1 MLNDA
6 ATAGQSAW
14 QDDAPAAGVAN
25 LRYHD
30 RAFSHDAIK
39 ILPGEYHVTGSDLVL
54 VTLLGS
60 CVSACLRDPLAG
72 VGGINHFMLPE
83 GDRALGGSA
92 SARYGAFAMEVLIN
106 ELLKRG
112 ARRSNIEAKVFGGGN
127 VLRSMTTSNVGAR
140 NAEFVLRY
148 LADERIAVA
157 AQDLG
162 GSEARKLGYFAK
174 TGRVLLRRIPVAAS
188 AAELAAESDYR
199 KRLQVQPVA
208 GDIEL
213 FD

>member
-1 MLNDA
+1 MLSGADS
-6 ATAGQSAW
+6 GW
-14 QDDAPAAGVAN
+14 QDDAPDAGVAT

-39 ILPGEYHVTGSDLVL
+39 ILPGEYHVTTSDLVL

-60 CVSACLRDPLAG
+60 CVSACLRDSLAG
-72 VGGINHFMLPE
+72 VGGMNHFMLPE
-83 GDRALGGSA
+83 GERAVGGSA

-127 VLRSMTTSNVGAR
+127 VLRGMTVSNVGAR

-148 LADERIAVA
+148 LADERIAVV

-162 GSEARKLGYFAK
+162 GSDARKLGYFAK
-174 TGRVLLRRIPVAAS
+174 SGRVLLRRIPMAAS
-188 AAELAAESDYR
+188 APALVAESEYR